1 MAAIPKKELIKRKN
15 QRMDKMIQEAGLNM
29 GFKAFATKLL
39 RNWEDRKPDDPA
51 NVLLKKLVDKFK

>member
-1 MAAIPKKELIKRKN
+1 MPIPKKELIKRKN
-15 QRMDKMIQEAGLNM
+15 QRMDIMVKEAGLDM
-29 GFKAFATKLL
+29 GFKSFATKLL